1 MVDEPD
7 CGRCSDSS
15 RGIRQRSQVCT
26 HQCSRVEFPL
36 LVPVEALC
44 RRLHFS
50 QNHLRNLTAGTSP
63 WFSAAGERAA
73 EDGAFGPEKE
83 GAAWRRD
90 VNGRSIQSRCFS
102 ESSPFIGTTK
112 AKKLSC

>member
-1 MVDEPD
+1 MSRLKPWHPTAFPGLHAPMEQ
-7 CGRCSDSS
+7 GGISS
-15 RGIRQRSQVCT
+15 TGA
-26 HQCSRVEFPL
+26 SRL
-36 LVPVEALC
+36 
-44 RRLHFS
+44 RFS

-63 WFSAAGERAA
+63 WSSAAEERVA

-90 VNGRSIQSRCFS
+90 VNGRSIQSRRFS